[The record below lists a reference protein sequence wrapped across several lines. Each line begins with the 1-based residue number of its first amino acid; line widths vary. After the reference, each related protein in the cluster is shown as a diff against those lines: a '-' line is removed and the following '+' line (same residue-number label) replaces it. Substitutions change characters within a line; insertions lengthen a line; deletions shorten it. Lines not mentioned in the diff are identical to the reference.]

1 MNQTQTRSLRKKV
14 LSLILAVV
22 MAVSLLPISAFASG
36 DSKASTTDTT
46 SDGYEYNIMF
56 LDCGRK
62 YYSVDS
68 IKQII
73 DNASA
78 AGFNYIQ
85 LAVGNDGLRFLLDDM
100 SLTVNGTTYGSDAVK
115 EAIQTGNTTYNASK
129 SYKSDKNELSESE
142 MDAIIAYAASKGM
155 GVIPCVNTP
164 GHMDAIL
171 SAATSLTG
179 KDCSYNGSARTIDVT
194 NSTAVAFTQA
204 LLQKYIDYFAGKG
217 CQRFNMGADEYA
229 NDIYTSG
236 SMGFGNL
243 QSDGK
248 YGSYVTYVNKLAAMI
263 KNAGMKPMAFNDGI
277 YFNNNTSGGKFDTD
291 IIICYWSS
299 GWGDYYTPM
308 PASDLAGKGFKLINT
323 HGDYY
328 WVLGKSD
335 WQCSKTKA
343 SEFNYKQFQGSTINT
358 PAGSMFC
365 IWADYPGAETEANVI
380 SKTADTIAAF
390 GKALPAVKKVETVES
405 KTVIKGDVAVTAP
418 GLTDLT
424 VTATTAPTIDTAA
437 EGKVSAYDVTPATKN
452 GSYAGRGSVSLPV
465 PDGWD
470 ASRVRGYIVNEDSS
484 VTTGLTG
491 TTANGK
497 FTFTVPHFSKMGI
510 YELAANAATETKEIT
525 LTVGGTKEETLD
537 GDYSGTKL
545 NDDIATVT
553 GTVAEA
559 PGKPTYQ
566 LAALGAGEFYV
577 STKSDDTAPTVKL
590 TFEDAG
596 NGQYYIKDS
605 NNGYVYPN
613 ASLAYDDWSS
623 YPSYWA
629 YSLGSEKKAVDA
641 SGSQPYT
648 FSLSHEAHYSYWT
661 YTTTAYLT
669 LNGTSLGASENST
682 SLYLYD
688 QHTTPGGKETTLTF
702 TGKSIGTTKVT
713 IGDTQYIIKVV
724 DEDLSTVTPLTVEY
738 WITNRQVSAD
748 GATSKQIKATD
759 SSVYSETGAKFSGL
773 VPDTGT
779 QGDNTDVFWKGT
791 RLTSA
796 NKQTNQ
802 SSVDQTRNGDDFAY
816 IRYWNQKWSFSADGT
831 SWADFNAD
839 DQIVAYY
846 LQKTT
851 VTDEVTTEV
860 VDWGEPWSAYSA
872 DKYVIVDYAVK
883 YSSGQ
888 RSPDS
893 FPVSGKTLGFHCND
907 STDLG
912 KSVFEDSKTGTYYR
926 SIGMIKGEE
935 TANYEVYM
943 ITLTPT
949 SDSASETLRS
959 TCSGNSSI
967 SYSGTEKVVWVDNED
982 NLGAFKDE
990 SLHYKSISGK
1000 INYSVG
1006 GEPIVPGLE
1015 IYNQHGML
1023 VTYYVREKVTADSLH
1038 VHYIDTT
1045 DNTSN
1050 EFYSY
1055 PINVQKDTMF
1065 DKNIGLND
1073 PWKGNLKNGSVTN
1086 IAGKVQTVS
1095 SDLSTMPAIGAS
1107 YKYSKYTC
1115 DRVERSADGKDVYL
1129 YYRFSNKVSYVV
1141 DFGLPLNI
1149 RLSDLNASLATA
1161 NVTSVTVEGAKYGT
1175 ATYANKIVTYTPT
1188 KAINAIDTLSVTVSG
1203 RITYTDENGK
1213 EVTKNDTVSYMVDII
1228 PATSVYY
1235 EDSFATF
1242 TNADSTKNVAQVDNA
1257 AKGIWTKVTDGT
1269 TQTNVNQALEALGGT
1284 TNTKNVYGYDPAYA
1298 NSSKFSMGSATKVT
1312 VDANTANNGQWPTAT
1327 FTFKGTGFD
1336 VISLTNS
1343 DAGTV
1348 MYTVT
1353 NAVTNEKVMS
1363 RIIDNYYGYTYEN
1376 NQWVVKEND
1385 STAPYQVPVIKIS
1398 GLDYGTYTVTIS
1410 VIYGELFDNTG
1421 DNQYSFWLDAVR
1433 VYNPAGN
1440 TLDSEY
1446 TKDGENNPNYVEVKK
1461 VILDSKAL
1469 ETDGAT
1475 GATGA
1480 VFIDGKSENVSATE
1494 YANQGP
1500 NHEAYLAKNQAIA
1513 FQMLANET
1521 PTSVQI
1527 GAKLASGDS
1536 ANLQISGANC
1546 NKATSGKLQLTT
1558 ATDMYYELAG
1568 LGWTEQADGTYLSN
1582 VITLTNTGAGIVS
1595 LTNIKF
1601 IGAVYQNVKPEVKAS
1616 ADETTVVTFAASEA
1630 MVDEAVAVVDGV
1642 INPVIEP
1649 FNPDRFDVS
1658 WSRNVRKGDTAKLT
1672 VKTSEDVEAITVN
1685 GETIDSYVE
1694 RNERTGWGW
1703 WAKTVTYREFTYT
1716 TKANVTEDFTVCAVN
1731 AEGVSS
1737 EAKTATLTVRPSV
1750 RDWLHGIIGKW
1761 F

>member
-36 DSKASTTDTT
+36 NSTSTTATT
-46 SDGYEYNIMF
+46 SDEYEYNIMF

-100 SLTVNGTTYGSDAVK
+100 SLTVNGTTYESSAVK
-115 EAIQTGNTTYNASK
+115 SAIQKGNAAYNATFNKNTTYNPET
-129 SYKSDKNELSESE
+129 NELTQSE
-142 MDAIIAYAASKGM
+142 MDTIIAYAASKGM

-171 SAATSLTG
+171 SVATSLTG
-179 KDCSYNGSARTIDVT
+179 KDCAYSGSARTIDVT
-194 NSTAVAFTQA
+194 NTTAVAFTQA
-204 LLQKYIDYFAGKG
+204 LLQKYITYFADKG
-217 CQRFNMGADEYA
+217 CQLFNMGADEYA
-229 NDIYTSG
+229 NDIYTGG

-243 QSDGK
+243 QDTNK
-248 YGSYVTYVNKLAAMI
+248 YSYYVNYVNAVDDMI
-263 KNAGMKPMAFNDGI
+263 QAAGMTAMAFNDGI
-277 YFNNNTSGGKFDTD
+277 YFNSNTSSGTFNTD
-291 IIICYWSS
+291 IIVCYWSN

-343 SEFNYKQFQGSTINT
+343 SGFNYKQFQGSTINT

-405 KTVIKGDVAVTAP
+405 KTVTKGDVAVTAP

-424 VTATTAPTIDTAA
+424 VTEAIAPTIDTAA
-437 EGKVSAYDVTPATKN
+437 DGKVSAYDVTPATKN

-470 ASRVRGYIVNEDSS
+470 ASRVRGYIVNDDSS

-525 LTVGGTKEETLD
+525 LTVGGKTTETLA
-537 GDYSGTKL
+537 GDYSGTQL
-545 NDDIATVT
+545 NDDIAMVT
-553 GTVAEA
+553 GTVADT

-566 LAALGAGEFYV
+566 LAALGADTFYV
-577 STKSDDTAPTVKL
+577 STKSDDTAPTVQL

-605 NNGYVYPN
+605 NGYVYPN
-613 ASLAYDDWSS
+613 ARFVYGGLSS
-623 YPSYWA
+623 SSWA
-629 YSLGSEKKAVDA
+629 YSLGSGKKAVDA
-641 SGSQPYT
+641 RGSQPYT
-648 FSLSHEAHYSYWT
+648 FSLSYSLSYGYWST
-661 YTTTAYLT
+661 AAYLT
-669 LNGTSLGASENST
+669 LNGTSLGASGNST
-682 SLYLYD
+682 SLYLYK
-688 QHTTPGGKETTLTF
+688 QQTTPGGKETTLTF
-702 TGKSIGTTKVT
+702 TGKSVGTTKVT
-713 IGDTQYIIKVV
+713 IGDTQYIIKVA

-748 GATSKQIKATD
+748 GATSKKIKATD
-759 SSVYSETGAKFSGL
+759 PSVYSETGAKFSAL
-773 VPDTGT
+773 VPAEGT
-779 QGDNTDVFWKGT
+779 QDNNTDVFWKGT

-831 SWADFNAD
+831 SWKDFNAD

-860 VDWGEPWSAYSA
+860 VDWGELWSEYYDSN
-872 DKYVIVDYAVK
+872 YVIVDYAVK
-883 YSSGQ
+883 YQSGQ

-893 FPVSGKTLGFHCND
+893 FPVTGKTLGFHCNY

-949 SDSASETLRS
+949 SDSASETLS
-959 TCSGNSSI
+959 SSGCSDNSSI

-1065 DKNIGLND
+1065 DKNIGLDD

-1086 IAGKVQTVS
+1086 IAGKVQIVS

-1203 RITYTDENGK
+1203 RITYTDEDGK
-1213 EVTKNDTVSYMVDII
+1213 EVTRDDTVSYMVDII

-1242 TNADSTKNVAQVDNA
+1242 NPGAGA
-1257 AKGIWTKVTDGT
+1257 ATDAKWSIVGNDGQET
-1269 TQTNVNQALEALGGT
+1269 TDQSKAVNQALSALGDKGI
-1284 TNTKNVYGYDPAYA
+1284 YGYDTAYA
-1298 NSSKFSMGSATKVT
+1298 NSTKLSMGSAHKVT
-1312 VDANTANNGQWPTAT
+1312 VSADMAKTWTPTSQWPTAT

-1336 VISLTNS
+1336 VISLTDNTS
-1343 DAGTV
+1343 GTIFV
-1348 MYTVT
+1348 TVKDKAT
-1353 NAVTNEKVMS
+1353 GKVVKSSAVN
-1363 RIIDNYYGYTYEN
+1363 NYYGYKY
-1376 NQWVVKEND
+1376 QGDKWVATKND
-1385 STAPYQVPVIKIS
+1385 PNCLYQIPVMKIA
-1398 GLDYGTYTVTIS
+1398 GLDYAEYEVMIQVAYASFLDEANAGSY
-1410 VIYGELFDNTG
+1410 N
-1421 DNQYSFWLDAVR
+1421 FWLDAIR
-1433 VYNPAGN
+1433 VYDPMGKDNVTYEQDNEGYPQYIK
-1440 TLDSEY
+1440 LRDSLVGE
-1446 TKDGENNPNYVEVKK
+1446 TATAKDG
-1461 VILDSKAL
+1461 S
-1469 ETDGAT
+1469 
-1475 GATGA
+1475 
-1480 VFIDGKSENVSATE
+1480 VFIDGAAEATIAQ
-1494 YANQGP
+1494 YKNYGP
-1500 NHEAYLAKNQAIA
+1500 NNEVYLAKGQAISFTVA
-1513 FQMLANET
+1513 ENNDIAT
-1521 PTSVQI
+1521 IQI
-1527 GAKLASGDS
+1527 GAKAPNGTANMTVNNTEAVNGGISTATEMYYKLDVQPGQQVTISNTGDGILSLTNLKITFNSKPTAPASLA
-1536 ANLQISGANC
+1536 A
-1546 NKATSGKLQLTT
+1546 LTT
-1558 ATDMYYELAG
+1558 ADQE
-1568 LGWTEQADGTYLSN
+1568 N
-1582 VITLTNTGAGIVS
+1582 
-1595 LTNIKF
+1595 
-1601 IGAVYQNVKPEVKAS
+1601 AVAQVRAL
-1616 ADETTVVTFAASEA
+1616 FAAP
-1630 MVDEAVAVVDGV
+1630 AV
-1642 INPVIEP
+1642 EP
-1649 FNPDRFDVS
+1649 FNPDRFDAS
-1658 WSRNVRKGDTAKLT
+1658 WSRNVRKGETAKLT

-1685 GETIDSYVE
+1685 GETIDSFTE
-1694 RNERTGWGW
+1694 RHERTGWGW
-1703 WAKTVTYREFTYT
+1703 WAKTVTYREFIYT
-1716 TKANVTEDFTVCAVN
+1716 TTADVTRDYTVCAVN
-1731 AEGVSS
+1731 AAGVRS
-1737 EAKTATLTVRPSV
+1737 EEKTATLTVRPSV
-1750 RDWLHGIIGKW
+1750 RDWLRGIIGKW

>member
-36 DSKASTTDTT
+36 DSKASSDTAD
-46 SDGYEYNIMF
+46 SSYKYNIMF

-62 YYSVDS
+62 YFSVDS

-100 SLTVNGTTYGSDAVK
+100 SLTVNDKTYTSKEVSDAIH
-115 EAIQTGNTTYNASK
+115 AGNVAYNKTFDS
-129 SYKSDKNELSESE
+129 SVSGRYYPYSTDVNELTQSE
-142 MDAIIAYAASKGM
+142 MDTIIAYAATKGM

-179 KDCSYNGSARTIDVT
+179 KDCAYSGSARTIDVT
-194 NSTAVAFTQA
+194 NTTAVAFTQA
-204 LLQKYIDYFAGKG
+204 LLQKYITYFADKG
-217 CQRFNMGADEYA
+217 CQLFNMGADEYA
-229 NDIYTSG
+229 NDIYTGG

-243 QSDGK
+243 QDTNK
-248 YGSYVTYVNKLAAMI
+248 YSYYVNYVNAVDDMI
-263 KNAGMKPMAFNDGI
+263 QAAGMTAMAFNDGI
-277 YFNNNTSGGKFDTD
+277 YFNSNTSSGTFNTD
-291 IIICYWSS
+291 IIVCYWSN

-343 SEFNYKQFQGSTINT
+343 SGFNYKQFQGSTIST

-390 GKALPAVKKVETVES
+390 GKTLPAVKKVETVES
-405 KTVIKGDVAVTAP
+405 KTVTKGDVAVTAP

-424 VTATTAPTIDTAA
+424 VTEAIAPTIDTAA

-470 ASRVRGYIVNEDSS
+470 ASRVRGYIVNDDSS

-497 FTFTVPHFSKMGI
+497 FTFTVPHFSRMGI

-525 LTVGGTKEETLD
+525 LTVGGKTTETLA
-537 GDYSGTKL
+537 GDYSGTQL

-566 LAALGAGEFYV
+566 LATLGEGTFYV
-577 STKSDDTAPTVKL
+577 STMSNDTAPTAQL

-596 NGQYYIKDS
+596 NGRYYIKDS
-605 NNGYVYPN
+605 NGYVYPN
-613 ASLAYDDWSS
+613 ASLTDDGWYYS
-623 YPSYWA
+623 WT
-629 YSLGSEKKAVDA
+629 YSLGSGKKAVDA
-641 SGSQPYT
+641 NGSQPYT
-648 FSLSHEAHYSYWT
+648 FSLSYAYY
-661 YTTTAYLT
+661 YMTTIAYLT
-669 LNGTSLGASENST
+669 LNGTSLDASGNST
-682 SLYLYD
+682 SLYLYK
-688 QHTTPGGKETTLTF
+688 QQTTPGGKETTLTF
-702 TGKSIGTTKVT
+702 TGKSVGTTKVT

-748 GATSKQIKATD
+748 GATSKKIKATD
-759 SSVYSETGAKFSGL
+759 SSVYSETGAKFSAL

-816 IRYWNQKWSFSADGT
+816 IRYWNQTWSFSADGK
-831 SWADFNAD
+831 SWKDFNAD
-839 DQIVAYY
+839 DQVVAYY

-860 VDWGEPWSAYSA
+860 VDWGEPWSTYSA

-949 SDSASETLRS
+949 SDSASETLS
-959 TCSGNSSI
+959 SSGCSDNSSI

-1065 DKNIGLND
+1065 DKNIGLDD

-1086 IAGKVQTVS
+1086 IAGKVQIVS

-1188 KAINAIDTLSVTVSG
+1188 KAINAIDTLSVTVTG
-1203 RITYTDENGK
+1203 KITYTDDNG
-1213 EVTKNDTVSYMVDII
+1213 EQVTKPGTVSYMVDII

-1242 TNADSTKNVAQVDNA
+1242 NPGAGA
-1257 AKGIWTKVTDGT
+1257 ATDAKWSIVGNDGQET
-1269 TQTNVNQALEALGGT
+1269 TDQSKAVNQALSALGDKGI
-1284 TNTKNVYGYDPAYA
+1284 YGYDTAYA
-1298 NSSKFSMGSATKVT
+1298 NSTKLSMGSARKVT
-1312 VDANTANNGQWPTAT
+1312 VSAGMASGWTENSAWPTAT

-1336 VISLTNS
+1336 VISLTDNTS
-1343 DAGTV
+1343 GTIFV
-1348 MYTVT
+1348 TVKDKAT
-1353 NAVTNEKVMS
+1353 GKVVKSSAVN
-1363 RIIDNYYGYTYEN
+1363 NYYGYKY
-1376 NQWVVKEND
+1376 QGDKWVATEND
-1385 STAPYQVPVIKIS
+1385 PNCLYQIPVMKIA
-1398 GLDYGTYTVTIS
+1398 GLDYAEYEVMIQVAYASFLDEANAGSY
-1410 VIYGELFDNTG
+1410 N
-1421 DNQYSFWLDAVR
+1421 FWLDAIR
-1433 VYNPAGN
+1433 VYDPMGKDNVTYEQDNEGYPQYIK
-1440 TLDSEY
+1440 LRDSLVGE
-1446 TKDGENNPNYVEVKK
+1446 TATAKDG
-1461 VILDSKAL
+1461 S
-1469 ETDGAT
+1469 
-1475 GATGA
+1475 
-1480 VFIDGKSENVSATE
+1480 VFIDGAAEATIAQ
-1494 YANQGP
+1494 YKNYGP
-1500 NHEAYLAKNQAIA
+1500 NNEVYLAKGQAISFTVA
-1513 FQMLANET
+1513 ENNDIAT
-1521 PTSVQI
+1521 IQI
-1527 GAKLASGDS
+1527 GAKAPNGTANMTVNNTEAVNGGISTATEMYYKLDVQPGQQVTISNTGDGILSLTNLKITFNSKPTAPASLA
-1536 ANLQISGANC
+1536 A
-1546 NKATSGKLQLTT
+1546 LTT
-1558 ATDMYYELAG
+1558 ADQE
-1568 LGWTEQADGTYLSN
+1568 N
-1582 VITLTNTGAGIVS
+1582 
-1595 LTNIKF
+1595 
-1601 IGAVYQNVKPEVKAS
+1601 
-1616 ADETTVVTFAASEA
+1616 
-1630 MVDEAVAVVDGV
+1630 AVAQVRALFAE
-1642 INPVIEP
+1642 PVEP
-1649 FNPDRFDVS
+1649 FNPDRFDAS
-1658 WSRNVRKGDTAKLT
+1658 WSRNVRKGETAKLT

-1685 GETIDSYVE
+1685 GETIDSFTE
-1694 RNERTGWGW
+1694 RHERTGWGW
-1703 WAKTVTYREFTYT
+1703 WAKTVTYREFIYT
-1716 TKANVTEDFTVCAVN
+1716 TTADVTRDYTVCAVN
-1731 AEGVSS
+1731 AAGVRS
-1737 EAKTATLTVRPSV
+1737 EEKTATLTVRPSV
-1750 RDWLHGIIGKW
+1750 RDWLHGIFGKW

>member
-1 MNQTQTRSLRKKV
+1 MIQ
-14 LSLILAVV
+14 
-22 MAVSLLPISAFASG
+22 
-36 DSKASTTDTT
+36 
-46 SDGYEYNIMF
+46 
-56 LDCGRK
+56 
-62 YYSVDS
+62 
-68 IKQII
+68 
-73 DNASA
+73 A
-78 AGFNYIQ
+78 AG
-85 LAVGNDGLRFLLDDM
+85 M
-100 SLTVNGTTYGSDAVK
+100 
-115 EAIQTGNTTYNASK
+115 
-129 SYKSDKNELSESE
+129 
-142 MDAIIAYAASKGM
+142 
-155 GVIPCVNTP
+155 
-164 GHMDAIL
+164 
-171 SAATSLTG
+171 
-179 KDCSYNGSARTIDVT
+179 
-194 NSTAVAFTQA
+194 TA
-204 LLQKYIDYFAGKG
+204 
-217 CQRFNMGADEYA
+217 
-229 NDIYTSG
+229 
-236 SMGFGNL
+236 
-243 QSDGK
+243 
-248 YGSYVTYVNKLAAMI
+248 
-263 KNAGMKPMAFNDGI
+263 MAFNDGI
-277 YFNNNTSGGKFDTD
+277 YFNSNTSSGTFNTD
-291 IIICYWSS
+291 IIVCYWSN

-343 SEFNYKQFQGSTINT
+343 SGFNYKQFQGSTINT

-390 GKALPAVKKVETVES
+390 GKTLPAVKKVETVES
-405 KTVIKGDVAVTAP
+405 KTVTKGDVAVTAP

-424 VTATTAPTIDTAA
+424 VTEATAPTIDTAA
-437 EGKVSAYDVTPATKN
+437 EGKVLAYDVTPATKN

-470 ASRVRGYIVNEDSS
+470 ASRVRGYIVNEDGS

-525 LTVGGTKEETLD
+525 LTVGGTKTETLA

-566 LAALGAGEFYV
+566 LATLGEGTFYV
-577 STKSDDTAPTVKL
+577 STMSNDTAPTVQL

-613 ASLAYDDWSS
+613 ASFTSSGLFSS
-623 YPSYWA
+623 YWT
-629 YSLGSEKKAVDA
+629 YSLGSGKTAVDA

-648 FSLSHEAHYSYWT
+648 FSLSHDANYRYWT

-669 LNGTSLGASENST
+669 LNGTSFGASENST
-682 SLYLYD
+682 SLYLYK
-688 QHTTPGGKETTLTF
+688 QQTTPGGKETTLTF

-748 GATSKQIKATD
+748 GATSKKIKATD
-759 SSVYSETGAKFSGL
+759 SSVYSETGAKFSAL

-816 IRYWNQKWSFSADGT
+816 IRYWNQKWSFSADGK
-831 SWADFNAD
+831 SWKDFNAD
-839 DQIVAYY
+839 DQVVAYY

-860 VDWGEPWSAYSA
+860 VDWGEPWSTYSA

-949 SDSASETLRS
+949 SDSASETLS
-959 TCSGNSSI
+959 SSGCSDNSSI

-1065 DKNIGLND
+1065 DKNIGLDD

-1086 IAGKVQTVS
+1086 IAGKVQIVS

-1175 ATYANKIVTYTPT
+1175 ATYANKVVTYTPT
-1188 KAINAIDTLSVTVSG
+1188 KAINAIDTLSVTVTG
-1203 RITYTDENGK
+1203 KITYTDDNG
-1213 EVTKNDTVSYMVDII
+1213 EQVTKPGTVSYMVDII

-1235 EDSFATF
+1235 EDSFAKF
-1242 TNADSTKNVAQVDNA
+1242 TNADKSNGVNNKPGN
-1257 AKGIWTKVTDGT
+1257 GYWTTDGETVTDAK
-1269 TQTNVNQALEALGGT
+1269 QALEALGSKE
-1284 TNTKNVYGYDPAYA
+1284 NIYGYDDAYA
-1298 NSSKFSMGSATKVT
+1298 NCNTFSMGSATKVT
-1312 VDANTANNGQWPTAT
+1312 VDANTANNGQWPTAA

-1348 MYTVT
+1348 VYTVT
-1353 NAVTNEKVMS
+1353 NKSTGKSESHFIN
-1363 RIIDNYYGYTYEN
+1363 NYYGYAYVN
-1376 NQWVVKEND
+1376 GQWVVTNKD
-1385 STAPYQVPVIKIS
+1385 TTAPYQVPVIKIS
-1398 GLDYGTYTVTIS
+1398 GLAYDTYEVKIS
-1410 VIYGELFDNTG
+1410 VVYGAAFDENK
-1421 DNQYSFWLDAVR
+1421 DNQYSFWLDAIR
-1433 VYNPAGN
+1433 VYDPAGDALN
-1440 TLDSEY
+1440 DEY
-1446 TKDGENNPNYVEVKK
+1446 TRDGENAPNYVEVKK
-1461 VILDSKAL
+1461 VILDTGAL
-1469 ETDGAT
+1469 ENEGTV
-1475 GATGA
+1475 GA
-1480 VFIDGKSENVSATE
+1480 VFIDGKG
-1494 YANQGP
+1494 ANGVTAADYRSQGP
-1500 NHEAYLAKNQAIA
+1500 NHEAYLAQNQAIA
-1513 FQMLANET
+1513 FQLIANGE
-1521 PTSVQI
+1521 PSGVQI
-1527 GAKLASGDS
+1527 GAKLAHGTS
-1536 ANLQISGANC
+1536 AKLSITGAKC
-1546 NKATSGKLQLTT
+1546 DKATNGSLTLNT
-1558 ATDMYYELAG
+1558 ATDMYYELTD
-1568 LGWTEQADGTYLSN
+1568 LGWTQQEDGTYKSN
-1582 VITLTNTGAGIVS
+1582 VITLTNTSKDIVS
-1595 LTNIKF
+1595 LTNVKF
-1601 IGAVYQNVKPEVKAS
+1601 IGATYSSALPSAKATK
-1616 ADETTVVTFAASEA
+1616 DEATVVTFAASAA
-1630 MVDEAVAVVDGV
+1630 MVDEAVSAVDGV
-1642 INPVIEP
+1642 LNPAPQVFAP
-1649 FNPDRFDVS
+1649 SRFEAS
-1658 WSRNVRKGDTAKLT
+1658 WGRAVRKGDTATLT
-1672 VKTSEDVEAITVN
+1672 VKTSEDVESITVD
-1685 GETIDSYVE
+1685 GQTITAYATKT
-1694 RNERTGWGW
+1694 ERTGWGW
-1703 WAKTVTYREFTYT
+1703 WAKTVTYREFTYQVTAEET
-1716 TKANVTEDFTVCAVN
+1716 TDYTICAVN
-1731 AEGVSS
+1731 SAGVSS
-1737 EAKTATLTVRPSV
+1737 DPITATLTVRPSV
-1750 RDWLHGIIGKW
+1750 RDWWHGIFDKW

>member
-22 MAVSLLPISAFASG
+22 MVVSLLPISAFASG
-36 DSKASTTDTT
+36 DSTSTTATT

-100 SLTVNGTTYGSDAVK
+100 SLTVNGTTYSSDTVSK
-115 EAIQTGNTTYNASK
+115 AIHTGNEKYYNF
-129 SYKSDKNELSESE
+129 DVDELTQSE
-142 MDAIIAYAASKGM
+142 MDTIIAYAATKGM

-171 SAATSLTG
+171 SAASSLTG
-179 KDCSYNGSARTIDVT
+179 TTCSYNGSVRTIDVT
-194 NSTAVAFTQA
+194 NNTAVAFTQA

-217 CQRFNMGADEYA
+217 CQLFNMGADEYA
-229 NDIYTSG
+229 NDKYTGG
-236 SMGFGNL
+236 SMGFGKL
-243 QSDGK
+243 QSTGK
-248 YGSYVTYVNKLAAMI
+248 YKYYVEYVNQLAKMI
-263 KNAGMKPMAFNDGI
+263 KAADMKPMAFNDGI
-277 YFNNNTSGGKFDTD
+277 YFNNNTSSGTFDTD

-299 GWGDYYTPM
+299 GWDTYNPM
-308 PASDLAGKGFKLINT
+308 PASTLDKMGFRLVNT
-323 HGDYY
+323 DGSYY
-328 WVLGKSD
+328 WVLGKTD
-335 WQCSKTKA
+335 TQCSANKA
-343 SEFNYKQFQGSTINT
+343 SGFKKNSFPGNSTINT

-380 SKTADTIAAF
+380 SKTAGTIAAF
-390 GKALPAVKKVETVES
+390 GKTLPAVKKVETVES
-405 KTVIKGDVAVTAP
+405 KTVTKNNVTVTAP

-424 VTATTAPTIDTAA
+424 VAVADAPAIDTAA
-437 EGKVSAYDVTPATKN
+437 EGKVVAYDVTPATASGSYKKN
-452 GSYAGRGSVSLPV
+452 GTVTLPI
-465 PDGWD
+465 PEGWD
-470 ASRVRGYIVNEDSS
+470 ASRVRGFVQNEDGSI
-484 VTTGLTG
+484 TTVTG
-491 TTANGK
+491 TPADGK
-497 FTFTVPHFSKMGI
+497 FTFTVPHFSVLGV
-510 YELAANAATETKEIT
+510 YELAANAATETKTIN
-525 LTVGGTKEETLD
+525 LTVGGTTTDTID
-537 GDYSGTKL
+537 GEYPGTKL
-545 NDDIATVT
+545 DDAVASVVGGEPTDKPGTTTYEPATLGE
-553 GTVAEA
+553 GT
-559 PGKPTYQ
+559 
-566 LAALGAGEFYV
+566 FYV
-577 STKSDDTAPTVKL
+577 STTANDTAPTPQL

-596 NGQYYIKDS
+596 NEQYYIKDS
-605 NNGYVYPN
+605 AGKYVYPN
-613 ASLAYDDWSS
+613 ATFEGIFIFGQWR
-623 YPSYWA
+623 
-629 YSLGSEKKAVDA
+629 YSVITTADKKDATVKVREGEDGSIVISRAVT
-641 SGSQPYT
+641 GNGG
-648 FSLSHEAHYSYWT
+648 
-661 YTTTAYLT
+661 TTAYLT
-669 LNGTSLGASENST
+669 LSGTPFGAGGNSK
-682 SLYLYD
+682 SLYLYS
-688 QHTTPGGKETTLTF
+688 QKTTPGGKETTLTF
-702 TGKSIGTTKVT
+702 TGKSAGTTTVT
-713 IGDTQYIIKVV
+713 IGNVKYNITVTA
-724 DEDLSTVTPLTVEY
+724 EDLSKVTPLTIEY
-738 WITNRQVSAD
+738 WITNRQVTAN
-748 GATSKQIKATD
+748 GGTNKKIKAAD
-759 SSVYSETGAKFSGL
+759 STIYSETGAKFTDL
-773 VPDTGT
+773 VPATGT
-779 QGDNTDVFWKGT
+779 QDGNDVVFWKGT
-791 RLTSA
+791 RLTSD
-796 NKQTNQ
+796 NKQTDTAG
-802 SSVDQTRNGDDFAY
+802 VDKTKAGDSLTY
-816 IRYWNQKWSFSADGT
+816 IRYWNTKWSFSADGKT
-831 SWADFNAD
+831 WEDFNSE

-846 LQKTT
+846 LQKT
-851 VTDEVTTEV
+851 EVTSEITTNV
-860 VDWGEPWSAYSA
+860 VDWGQPYSEWVA
-872 DKYVIVDYAVK
+872 GTDNRWFWDGYVENGSKYVFLDFAVVYEDNTQNPSSFPSDNTLFYHFDGCSESNPRILGAISFTENSDYEIWKVTVTDGTSTG
-883 YSSGQ
+883 YSSYETFTPTYDNKTETTVWDESMGGIPQ
-888 RSPDS
+888 IDQLQYIANR
-893 FPVSGKTLGFHCND
+893 SGKLVRVYVRAKVT
-907 STDLG
+907 
-912 KSVFEDSKTGTYYR
+912 EDSLTVNYY
-926 SIGMIKGEE
+926 
-935 TANYEVYM
+935 
-943 ITLTPT
+943 
-949 SDSASETLRS
+949 
-959 TCSGNSSI
+959 
-967 SYSGTEKVVWVDNED
+967 
-982 NLGAFKDE
+982 DE
-990 SLHYKSISGK
+990 S
-1000 INYSVG
+1000 N
-1006 GEPIVPGLE
+1006 
-1015 IYNQHGML
+1015 
-1023 VTYYVREKVTADSLH
+1023 
-1038 VHYIDTT
+1038 TT
-1045 DNTSN
+1045 LP
-1050 EFYSY
+1050 FYSY
-1055 PINVQKDTMF
+1055 
-1065 DKNIGLND
+1065 NIAVASGTTFNND
-1073 PWKGNLKNGSVTN
+1073 FAYSNGSLINNTVTN
-1086 IAGKVQTVS
+1086 IKNVTQTVNWKLEEMS
-1095 SDLSTMPAIGAS
+1095 EIGAQ
-1107 YKYSKYTC
+1107 YRYSDYTFTNANKETGN
-1115 DRVERSADGKDVYL
+1115 RVVNL
-1129 YYRFSNKVSYVV
+1129 YYKFKTEKTFVV
-1141 DFGLPLNI
+1141 DFGLPLHIEKTDINPALANANI
-1149 RLSDLNASLATA
+1149 TEVAVGKSLYATINANADYSIDYILNKTIDGSDR
-1161 NVTSVTVEGAKYGT
+1161 VTVTYSGT
-1175 ATYANKIVTYTPT
+1175 NKDTGKDDSATYN
-1188 KAINAIDTLSVTVSG
+1188 LTV
-1203 RITYTDENGK
+1203 
-1213 EVTKNDTVSYMVDII
+1213 I

-1242 TNADSTKNVAQVDNA
+1242 TNVDGTKNVAQVDNA
-1257 AKGIWTKVTDGT
+1257 GKGIWTKVTDGT
-1269 TQTNVNQALEALGGT
+1269 TQTNVNQALEELGGT

-1298 NSSKFSMGSATKVT
+1298 DSSKFSMGSATKVT
-1312 VDANTANNGQWPTAT
+1312 VNANTANNGQWPTAT

-1376 NQWVVKEND
+1376 NQWVVKKND

-1410 VIYGELFDNTG
+1410 VIYGELFDNTR

-1546 NKATSGKLQLTT
+1546 NKATSGKLQLRT